1 VRLATVRIIFIFL
14 GLIII
19 DIIAIIRRSILT
31 VRSALEEFLGLVD
44 NGVLGLG
51 VLVDD
56 VGDLIDPG
64 LGCQLKDERDEK
76 HRGADSEGSA
86 PLAAS
91 GKRRSTD
98 DPVEVLHEN
107 DLNNHHAEES
117 QQEVEVVAEALNNI
131 LVIDA
136 DLSGIDQVEDLQ
148 EDERVEYV
156 GEKSALGSRLA
167 ILLARLLGGL
177 SLEQSLRVLRAV
189 IGSSKA
195 NLGVA
200 VPGDTLVNG
209 DHVGAKDEQEQ
220 NDKRVVDGN
229 TNNLAP
235 HLLLLEQRGLVAR
248 IALHKSRHRR
258 LRTKSNGSDDVHDEV
273 DPQELSGGHGQL

>member
-1 VRLATVRIIFIFL
+1 MRLATVRIICIFL
-14 GLIII
+14 GWFII

-44 NGVLGLG
+44 KGVLGLG

-76 HRGADSEGSA
+76 HRGADSEGST

-98 DPVEVLHEN
+98 DPVQVLHEN

-156 GEKSALGSRLA
+156 GEKSALGS
-167 ILLARLLGGL
+167 
-177 SLEQSLRVLRAV
+177 
-189 IGSSKA
+189 
-195 NLGVA
+195 
-200 VPGDTLVNG
+200 
-209 DHVGAKDEQEQ
+209 
-220 NDKRVVDGN
+220 
-229 TNNLAP
+229 
-235 HLLLLEQRGLVAR
+235 
-248 IALHKSRHRR
+248 
-258 LRTKSNGSDDVHDEV
+258 
-273 DPQELSGGHGQL
+273 